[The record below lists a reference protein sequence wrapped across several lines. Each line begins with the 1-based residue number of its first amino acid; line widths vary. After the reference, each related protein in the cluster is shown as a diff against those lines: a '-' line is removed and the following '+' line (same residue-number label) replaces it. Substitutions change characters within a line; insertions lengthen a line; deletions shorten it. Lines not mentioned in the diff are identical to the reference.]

1 MHVCT
6 LLVLISAVAAAALSP
21 RAPRGPGSLKSALYE
36 RCWSPTLRCAYGLVV
51 PQTSPVSHL
60 ELPNDQFCLDAGRHF
75 YHNPLPL
82 YSPISSTPKAELLRG
97 ESVVGSS
104 QIIVYVCAC
113 VPVYMLVCLCFH
125 ICVYSRLHVLYML
138 FRCVVNVCVCVF
150 QNTVLSS
157 HSTDTLLTK
166 QRAKIYFL
174 VW

>member
-82 YSPISSTPKAELLRG
+82 YSPIRSTPKAELLRG

-104 QIIVYVCAC
+104 QIIVCVCPC
-113 VPVYMLVCLCFH
+113 VPVCRLVCLCFH

-138 FRCVVNVCVCVF
+138 FRSEPCVCGQCMCVCIP
-150 QNTVLSS
+150 NHCAVIPLYRYAT
-157 HSTDTLLTK
+157 
-166 QRAKIYFL
+166 Y
-174 VW
+174 